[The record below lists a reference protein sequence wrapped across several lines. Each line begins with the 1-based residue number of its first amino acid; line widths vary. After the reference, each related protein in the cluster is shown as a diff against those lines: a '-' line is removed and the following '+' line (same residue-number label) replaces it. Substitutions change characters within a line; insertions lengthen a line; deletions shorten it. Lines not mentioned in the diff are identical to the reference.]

1 VFFNNSKDNK
11 LVNFDCVNSFNF
23 KNYVNF
29 QFYAVQTLTSLSS
42 YLTKQNS
49 PIFKPVKPSLQQPK
63 TKVLDTKIKNWL
75 DDFFNGSGKDS
86 FSYNSS
92 VLVNC
97 SKIVRTSS
105 TNFF

>member
-1 VFFNNSKDNK
+1 
-11 LVNFDCVNSFNF
+11 
-23 KNYVNF
+23 
-29 QFYAVQTLTSLSS
+29 VQTLTSLTF

-49 PIFKPVKPSLQQPK
+49 PLIKSLEPSIKSSKVKVLN
-63 TKVLDTKIKNWL
+63 TKVKSWL
-75 DDFFNGSGKDS
+75 DDFFNSNGKDS

-97 SKIVRTSS
+97 SKIARVSA

>member
-1 VFFNNSKDNK
+1 
-11 LVNFDCVNSFNF
+11 
-23 KNYVNF
+23 
-29 QFYAVQTLTSLSS
+29 VQTLTSLSF

-49 PIFKPVKPSLQQPK
+49 PLLKSFKAPIKSIKVKVLN
-63 TKVLDTKIKNWL
+63 TKVKNWL
-75 DDFFNGSGKDS
+75 DDFFNGNGKDS

-97 SKIVRTSS
+97 SKIMRSSS